1 MDKQIKKKIDSYTAA
16 CNDLAREFTKRIGIS
31 WRDCYWAADEAGG
44 ILIMTCEYSI
54 GMQDI
59 IDGLRLSAKWDDYL
73 AWYNYS
79 CDVHET
85 GNLPPNFKHW
95 LKGCPRATEEELK
108 ALREK
113 VKESEEMF
121 LKSCLT
127 VKN

>member
-1 MDKQIKKKIDSYTAA
+1 MDKQIKKKIDSYTTA

-31 WRDCYWAADEAGG
+31 WDNDCGWVGKEAGG
-44 ILIMTCEYSI
+44 VLIMGDYFV

-59 IDGLRLSAKWDDYL
+59 IDGLRLNATWDDFL
-73 AWYNYS
+73 KWYDYRL
-79 CDVHET
+79 DVYGTDE
-85 GNLPPNFKHW
+85 PAPNFKHW

-121 LKSCLT
+121 LKSIN
-127 VKN
+127 V